1 MKLLFTLLLAT
12 VVHAAPYTRI
22 VIAADSHPAI
32 QSAAKIL
39 AGRLQIPVV
48 QGAPQ
53 SGDIVLVTNPKAAAS
68 DGYKI
73 TFQGGIAT
81 ITGARPRS
89 LLYAAGDVDKWKNRT
104 TGVYLREPSFAI
116 RTATYDATRTVADY
130 IAELGVNILITKPN
144 PTVVTLEQTLPEVF
158 AQLSPADQARLKA
171 ARASQA
177 ERNRALANSAH
188 DADVQIY
195 AFLYGNDPT
204 GWSRPIYDAALKAYP
219 SIKGTP
225 QPRSWEKGYLCP
237 SDPLTWKFI
246 RAYVE
251 DFMDGSAADG
261 MYATFWD
268 RFGIYCHDDRCQ
280 RNGLDQFPNE
290 LYENVKQYRD
300 AMHGKPLV
308 VRTWSSG
315 SPHWLRDEYVHA
327 PGYDHFGGSGEQLW
341 GRVFKEDP
349 ADIIIQTK
357 VYDSDCEPDPRFSP
371 LVGKAKP
378 HTEIAEYQE
387 SGQTIGRFY
396 FPASSVDYITWTM
409 RKAHGLV
416 GASGGVNVFPG
427 GTMQSDYSV
436 FDDILNSI
444 NLYAWR
450 ELAWNVNADTAKI
463 FADWATPIY
472 GAQAAPHIIKALRL
486 SEEAVN
492 RTFSTLGM
500 GSSTNSDFARTID
513 RRETLLQYTN
523 RYFLPEYSK
532 FLEPTVENIQRVHVE
547 KAEALRKIDEMLHEL
562 DLAKPYLTKSQ
573 ADELATRFDWFKE
586 FAICNTRLE
595 ESLWRYRYLRYLAGM
610 LTTDKGQLKELSAAY
625 EAVKEHSKLLFRY
638 DAQQKF
644 TCYTVT
650 LGQLRT
656 KPALG
661 SPVPLM
667 KEIYDASVQF
677 VEKYTGPGENIGPVE

>member
-1 MKLLFTLLLAT
+1 MKLWSTLLLAAT
-12 VVHAAPYTRI
+12 VQAASYTR
-22 VIAADSHPAI
+22 VLLPADSHPAI
-32 QSAAKIL
+32 QSAAGIL
-39 AGRLQIPVV
+39 AGKLQIPAV
-48 QGAPQ
+48 QGAARP
-53 SGDIVLVTNPKAAAS
+53 GDIVLRADPKAAAG

-73 TFQGGIAT
+73 VFQNGIAT

-89 LLYAAGDVDKWKNRT
+89 LLYAAGDFNQWKDLRS
-104 TGVYLREPSFAI
+104 GVYLREPSFAI
-116 RTATYDATRTVADY
+116 RTATYDASRTVADY
-130 IAELGVNILITKPN
+130 IAELGVNILISKPN

-158 AQLSPADQARLKA
+158 AQLRPADQARLKQA
-171 ARASQA
+171 KADQA
-177 ERNRALANSAH
+177 ERNRELAKEAH
-188 DADVQIY
+188 DADVQVY

-204 GWSRPIYDAALKAYP
+204 GWSRQIYDAALKAYP
-219 SIKGTP
+219 SIQGTP
-225 QPRSWEKGYLCP
+225 QLRSWEKGYLCP

-251 DFMDGSAADG
+251 DFMEGSAADG
-261 MYATFWD
+261 LYATFWD
-268 RFGIYCHDDRCQ
+268 RFGIYCQDDRC
-280 RNGLDQFPNE
+280 RRRGLDQFPNE
-290 LYENVKQYRD
+290 LYENVKQYRE
-300 AMHGKPLV
+300 ALHGKPLV

-315 SPHWLRDEYVHA
+315 SPHWLGEQYVHA

-341 GRVFKEDP
+341 GRVFKDDP

-371 LVGKAKP
+371 LVGKARP

-387 SGQTIGRFY
+387 SGQTVGRFY
-396 FPASSVDYITWTM
+396 FPASSVDYIAWTM
-409 RKAHGLV
+409 RKARLLI

-436 FDDILNSI
+436 FNDILNSI

-450 ELAWNVNADTAKI
+450 ELSWNLNGDTAKI
-463 FADWATPIY
+463 WTDWATPIY
-472 GAQAAPHIIKALRL
+472 GAPAAPHIVKALRL

-523 RYFLPEYSK
+523 RYFLPEYAK
-532 FLEPTVENIQRVHVE
+532 FLEPTKENIRRVQTE
-547 KAEALRKIDEMLHEL
+547 KADTLRKIDEMIHEL

-586 FAICNTRLE
+586 FAICNTRLD
-595 ESLWRYRYLRYLAGM
+595 ESLWRYRYLRALAGM
-610 LTTDKGQLKELSAAY
+610 LTTDKDQLKELAAAY

-638 DAQQKF
+638 DPQQKF
-644 TCYTVT
+644 TCYTTT

-656 KPALG
+656 RPALG
-661 SPVPLM
+661 SPLPLM
-667 KEIYDASVQF
+667 KEIYDASVQL
-677 VEKYTGPGENIGPVE
+677 VEKYTGP